1 MPAATMHPKDALQRL
16 LDGLQLFMRE
26 HLALARS
33 EIKSDLRAIGR
44 DLAVGAAGVPAVAVG
59 YLLLMLAISAL
70 LALVLPSW
78 AAYGIVAVLNLG
90 AGGALTLTGI
100 RRIRRERVELPRTA
114 EENRA
119 RPEAARERHE
129 AGCPAGRYATAGDA
143 ALISS
148 QEATDA

>member
-1 MPAATMHPKDALQRL
+1 MPAATMPPKDALQRL

-44 DLAVGAAGVPAVAVG
+44 DLAVGAAGVPGLAVG

-70 LALVLPSW
+70 LALFLPAW
-78 AAYGIVAVLNLG
+78 AAYGIVALLNLG

-100 RRIRRERVELPRTA
+100 RRIRRVRVELPRTA
-114 EENRA
+114 EEIEHDRKWLA
-119 RPEAARERHE
+119 
-129 AGCPAGRYATAGDA
+129 
-143 ALISS
+143 SS
-148 QEATDA
+148 MNPDPPRNGMQPPGTPH